1 MAKKSRIE
9 GLTIEIGGQT
19 TGLAQALEKPNK
31 EIKELQTQI
40 KALDTALKI
49 DPGNIELLE
58 QKMRI
63 LSKTIEQTEDKLT
76 ILKTAQEQFI
86 KSGKDIDSA
95 EYIELEK
102 QIALTQQSL
111 NKLNDQK
118 VQLDIDISDVKSAD
132 GDLEK
137 LKNTIDDTSD
147 AAEDSADGFTIMKG
161 AVADLVS
168 NAIQNLI
175 GALGD
180 LIGSLFEVSEA
191 TEEYRSMMAKVEG
204 SADAFGYSVEFAK
217 DQYAD
222 FYSYLGDDQMA
233 TNAITNLMGMKVSTD
248 TVSDSAN
255 AAIAVWSAYG
265 DSIPIEG
272 LTESITESARVAQVT
287 GSLADAINW
296 AERSNEEWS
305 AALSSNT
312 AAQAAF
318 NKAIAEGES
327 QEDAYSAALAACSST
342 QERADIIAKTL
353 NTTYGASKETY
364 DEVAGSII
372 DANEA
377 ELEFKNTQAE
387 MGEAMQP
394 VNTALTSLKND
405 ALIAI
410 LPLIQGLADAFAG
423 LLTWMQQNPAAIN
436 AIVAAISGLVVAIGT
451 LALALNIGPI
461 ITTVTTALKGL
472 WVAISTNPLVLVAS
486 LIAGVVTSIIYL
498 WNTSEGFRNFW
509 IGVWNDIVT
518 TVTNM
523 ANEVSLWFNNL
534 RTNIETTFENIGQW
548 FGEKFTQ
555 AKDAIFDAFSTVV
568 QFFADIWLGIQ
579 QALSTVKQWF
589 SNTFTNAW
597 NAVKTAFNT
606 AVSFFSGIWSGITG
620 VFSGV
625 ASWFGSA
632 FTNAFNA
639 VKNAF
644 SGFTSFF
651 SGLWNSISST
661 FSKIGTNIANAIS
674 GAVKSGLNG
683 VISQIENIINSG
695 INLINGAINLIN
707 KIPGVNIG
715 KIGRLNLPRLATGG
729 TVTDDILANIGESGR
744 EVVLPLDRNTEW
756 ADILASHIMQ
766 PMMNNLATLLA
777 EIQKANNFGGNITV
791 ESPIEIDLDGKPIYQ
806 NVVRRTTRSQKN
818 RSAFQGA

>member
-1 MAKKSRIE
+1 MAKSKIQ
-9 GLTIEIGGQT
+9 GLTIEIGGNT
-19 TGLAQALEKPNK
+19 TGLTKALKDPNDSIRELQAQIRALDKALE
-31 EIKELQTQI
+31 
-40 KALDTALKI
+40 I
-49 DPGNIELLE
+49 DPTNIDLLE

-86 KSGKDIDSA
+86 KSGKDIDSK

-111 NKLNDQK
+111 NKLNNQK
-118 VQLDIDISDVKSAD
+118 VQLDIDISNVKSAD

-137 LKNTIDDTSD
+137 LKDTIDDTSD
-147 AAEDSADGFTIMKG
+147 AAKDSADGFTIMKG
-161 AVADLVS
+161 AVSDLVS

-255 AAIAVWSAYG
+255 AAIGVWSAYG

-305 AALSSNT
+305 AALSGNT
-312 AAQAAF
+312 AAQKAF
-318 NKAIAEGES
+318 NKAIAQGET
-327 QEDAYSAALAACSST
+327 QEDAYSAALAACTST
-342 QERADIIAKTL
+342 QERADLIAQTL
-353 NTTYGASKETY
+353 NATYGESKATY

-377 ELEFKNTQAE
+377 ELELKDTQAE
-387 MGEAMQP
+387 LGETMQP

-405 ALIAI
+405 VLEAI
-410 LPLIQGLADAFAG
+410 LPLVTSLAEGFADLLEWMRQHPEAVKAITAVVIGLA
-423 LLTWMQQNPAAIN
+423 
-436 AIVAAISGLVVAIGT
+436 VAIGT
-451 LALALNIGPI
+451 LAIALNIGPI
-461 ITTVTTALKGL
+461 ISSVTTAFTALN
-472 WVAISTNPLVLVAS
+472 AAMMANPYILVAS
-486 LIAGVVTSIIYL
+486 LIAGLVAAFITL
-498 WNTSEGFRNFW
+498 WNTSEEFRNFW
-509 IGVWNDIVT
+509 IGLWNGLCSLVDTSIQAIVNFFGNMIVGIQNAIGGIGNWIGNVFLDGYNL
-518 TVTNM
+518 VTQ
-523 ANEVSLWFNNL
+523 
-534 RTNIETTFENIGQW
+534 TFAGIGIW
-548 FGEKFTQ
+548 FGQ
-555 AKDAIFDAFSTVV
+555 RVND
-568 QFFADIWLGIQ
+568 
-579 QALSTVKQWF
+579 
-589 SNTFTNAW
+589 
-597 NAVKTAFNT
+597 
-606 AVSFFSGIWSGITG
+606 
-620 VFSGV
+620 
-625 ASWFGSA
+625 
-632 FTNAFNA
+632 

-644 SGFTSFF
+644 SGIAQWFSSTFTGAWNAVKNVFSGWTSFF

-661 FSKIGTNIANAIS
+661 FSRIGTNISNAIS
-674 GAVKSGLNG
+674 GSLKSGMNG
-683 VISQIENIINSG
+683 VISSIESIINSG
-695 INLINGAINLIN
+695 INLINSAINLIN

-715 KIGRLNLPRLATGG
+715 KIGRLRLPRLAEGGYATGS
-729 TVTDDILANIGESGR
+729 TLANIGEAGR
-744 EVVLPLDRNTEW
+744 EVVLPLDKNTEW
-756 ADILASHIMQ
+756 AGILTTLISKSLLGNLKTLMAEVQ
-766 PMMNNLATLLA
+766 KMNNYSNDVV
-777 EIQKANNFGGNITV
+777 IYDNI
-791 ESPIEIDLDGKPIYQ
+791 ELNLDGDTVYRK
-806 NVVRRTTRSQKN
+806 VVRKITKN
-818 RSAFQGA
+818 QGGKLAFKGA

>member
-1 MAKKSRIE
+1 MAKNRLT
-9 GLTIEIGGQT
+9 GLTIEIGGDT
-19 TGLAQALEKPNK
+19 TQLTKALKAPNDS
-31 EIKELQTQI
+31 IRELQTQI
-40 KALDTALKI
+40 RALDKALEI
-49 DPGNIELLE
+49 DPTNIDLLE

-63 LSKTIEQTEDKLT
+63 LSNAIDQTEDKLN
-76 ILKTAQEQFI
+76 ILKTAQEQFV
-86 KSGKDIDSA
+86 KSGKDIDSS

-111 NKLNDQK
+111 NKLNNQK

-305 AALSSNT
+305 SALSSNT

-342 QERADIIAKTL
+342 QERADLIAQTL
-353 NTTYGASKETY
+353 NATYGESKATY

-377 ELEFKNTQAE
+377 ELELKDTQAE
-387 MGEAMQP
+387 LGETMQP

-405 ALIAI
+405 VLEAI
-410 LPLIQGLADAFAG
+410 LPLVTSLAEGFADLLEWMRQHPEAVKAITAVVIGLA
-423 LLTWMQQNPAAIN
+423 
-436 AIVAAISGLVVAIGT
+436 VAIGT
-451 LALALNIGPI
+451 LAIALNIGPI
-461 ITTVTTALKGL
+461 ISSVTTAFTALN
-472 WVAISTNPLVLVAS
+472 AAMMANPYILIAS
-486 LIAGVVTSIIYL
+486 LIAGLVAAFITL
-498 WNTSEGFRNFW
+498 WNTSEEFRNFW
-509 IGVWNDIVT
+509 IGLWNGLCSLVDTSIQAIVNFFGNMIVGIQNAIGGIGNWIGGVFLDGYNL
-518 TVTNM
+518 VTQ
-523 ANEVSLWFNNL
+523 
-534 RTNIETTFENIGQW
+534 TFAGIGIW
-548 FGEKFTQ
+548 FGQ
-555 AKDAIFDAFSTVV
+555 RVND
-568 QFFADIWLGIQ
+568 
-579 QALSTVKQWF
+579 
-589 SNTFTNAW
+589 
-597 NAVKTAFNT
+597 
-606 AVSFFSGIWSGITG
+606 
-620 VFSGV
+620 
-625 ASWFGSA
+625 
-632 FTNAFNA
+632 

-644 SGFTSFF
+644 SGIAQWFSSTFTGAWNAVKNVFSGWTSFF

-661 FSKIGTNIANAIS
+661 FSRIGTNISNAIS
-674 GAVKSGLNG
+674 GSLKSGMNG
-683 VISQIENIINSG
+683 VISSIESIINSG

-806 NVVRRTTRSQKN
+806 NIVRRTTRSQKN

>member
-1 MAKKSRIE
+1 MAKNRLT
-9 GLTIEIGGQT
+9 GLTIEIGGDT
-19 TGLAQALEKPNK
+19 TQLTKALQAPNSS
-31 EIKELQTQI
+31 IKELQTQI
-40 KALDTALKI
+40 RALDKALEI
-49 DPGNIELLE
+49 DPTNIELLE

-63 LSKTIEQTEDKLT
+63 LSSAIEQTEDKLN
-76 ILKTAQEQFI
+76 ILKTAQEQFV
-86 KSGKDIDSA
+86 KSEKDIDSA

-118 VQLDIDISDVKSAD
+118 VQLDVDISNVKSAD
-132 GDLEK
+132 GDLND
-137 LKNTIDDTSD
+137 LKDTIDDTSD
-147 AAEDSADGFTIMKG
+147 AAKDSADGFTIMKG
-161 AVADLVS
+161 AVSDLVS
-168 NAIQNLI
+168 NVIQNLI
-175 GALGD
+175 SALDD
-180 LIGSLFEVSEA
+180 LIGSLFEISEA

-233 TNAITNLMGMKVSTD
+233 TNAITNLMGMKVTTD

-265 DSIPIEG
+265 DSIPIES

-287 GSLADAINW
+287 GTLADAINW
-296 AERSNEEWS
+296 AERSNDEWS
-305 AALSSNT
+305 IALSGNT

-318 NKAIAEGES
+318 NKAIAEGET
-327 QEDAYSAALAACSST
+327 QEDAYSAALAACADT
-342 QERADIIAKTL
+342 QERADLIAQTL
-353 NTTYGASKETY
+353 NTTYGASKDTY

-377 ELEFKNTQAE
+377 ELELKDTQAE

-405 ALIAI
+405 ALEAI
-410 LPLIQGLADAFAG
+410 LPLVESLADAFSG
-423 LLTWMQQNPAAIN
+423 LLTWMKQNPAAVN
-436 AIVAAISGLVVAIGT
+436 AIVAAIAGLVTAIGA

-461 ITTVTTALKGL
+461 ITSLTTAFNTLKT
-472 WVAISTNPLVLVAS
+472 AMMANPFILVAS
-486 LIAGVVTSIIYL
+486 LIAGVVAAFITL
-498 WNTSEGFRNFW
+498 WTTSEDFRNFW
-509 IGVWNDIVT
+509 IGIMNAISGAAQSMVEG
-518 TVTNM
+518 VTNFF
-523 ANEVSLWFNNL
+523 AGL
-534 RTNIETTFENIGQW
+534 IIGIQTIFADIGNW
-548 FGEKFTQ
+548 FGEKFSE
-555 AKDAIFDAFSTVV
+555 AYNAVVSAFSSAV
-568 QFFADIWLGIQ
+568 QFFTEIWSGIQ
-579 QALSTVKQWF
+579 QALSTVEQWF
-589 SNTFTNAW
+589 SNMFTSAW
-597 NAVKTAFNT
+597 NSIQNAFST

-620 VFSGV
+620 IFSGV
-625 ASWFGSA
+625 ASWFGNVFRSA
-632 FTNAFNA
+632 YNA
-639 VKNAF
+639 VTNAF

-715 KIGRLNLPRLATGG
+715 KIGTLSLPRLASGG
-729 TVTDDILANIGESGR
+729 TVTDDILANIGEAGR

-806 NVVRRTTRSQKN
+806 NVVRRITKNQGN
-818 RSAFQGA
+818 RSAYKGA

>member
-1 MAKKSRIE
+1 MAKKSRIK

-49 DPGNIELLE
+49 DPGNIDLLE

-86 KSGKDIDSA
+86 KSGKDIDSK

-111 NKLNDQK
+111 NKLNNQK
-118 VQLDIDISDVKSAD
+118 VQLDIDISNVKSAD

-137 LKNTIDDTSD
+137 LKDTIDDTSD
-147 AAEDSADGFTIMKG
+147 AAKDSADGFTIMKG
-161 AVADLVS
+161 AVSDLVS

-204 SADAFGYSVEFAK
+204 SADTFGYSLEFAK

-222 FYSYLGDDQMA
+222 FYKYLGDDQMA

-305 AALSSNT
+305 IALSGNT

-327 QEDAYSAALAACSST
+327 QEDAYSAALAACADT
-342 QERADIIAKTL
+342 QERADLIAQTL

-377 ELEFKNTQAE
+377 ELEFKDTQAE

-405 ALIAI
+405 VLTAI

-423 LLTWMQQNPAAIN
+423 LLTWMQQNPAAVN

-472 WVAISTNPLVLVAS
+472 WAAISANPLVLVAS

-589 SNTFTNAW
+589 SNMFTNAW

-625 ASWFGSA
+625 ASWFGNA

-729 TVTDDILANIGESGR
+729 TVTNDILANIGESGR

-806 NVVRRTTRSQKN
+806 DVVRRTTRSQKN

>member
-1 MAKKSRIE
+1 MAKSKIQ
-9 GLTIEIGGQT
+9 GLTIEIGGNT
-19 TGLAQALEKPNK
+19 TGLTKALKDPNK
-31 EIKELQTQI
+31 AIAELQSQI
-40 KALDTALKI
+40 RSLDKALKV
-49 DPGNIELLE
+49 DPTNIELLE
-58 QKMRI
+58 QKMRL
-63 LSKTIEQTEDKLT
+63 LSRAIDETENKLQ
-76 ILKTAQEQFI
+76 ILKTAQEQF
-86 KSGKDIDSA
+86 KASGKNIDSS

-111 NKLNDQK
+111 NKLNAQK
-118 VQLDIDISDVKSAD
+118 VQLDVDISSVKNAN
-132 GDLEK
+132 GDLEQ
-137 LKNTIDDTSD
+137 LDQSINN
-147 AAEDSADGFTIMKG
+147 ANDSAKNAKEGFTIMKG
-161 AVADLVS
+161 AVSDLVS

-204 SADAFGYSVEFAK
+204 SADTFGYSLEFAK

-222 FYSYLGDDQMA
+222 FYKYLGDDQMA

-296 AERSNEEWS
+296 AERSNEEWA

-342 QERADIIAKTL
+342 QERADLIAQTL

-377 ELEFKNTQAE
+377 ELEFKDTQAE

-405 ALIAI
+405 VLTAI
-410 LPLIQGLADAFAG
+410 LPLVQGLADAFAG
-423 LLTWMQQNPAAIN
+423 LLIWMQQNPAAVN
-436 AIVAAISGLVVAIGT
+436 AIAFAVIALTSAIGA

-461 ITTVTTALKGL
+461 ITSVTTAFNTLKT
-472 WVAISTNPLVLVAS
+472 AMMANPFVLVAS
-486 LIAGVVTSIIYL
+486 LIAGLVAAFITL
-498 WNTSEGFRNFW
+498 WNTSEEFRNFW
-509 IGVWNDIVT
+509 IGLWNGLCSLVDTSIQAIVNFFG
-518 TVTNM
+518 NM
-523 ANEVSLWFNNL
+523 IV
-534 RTNIETTFENIGQW
+534 
-548 FGEKFTQ
+548 
-555 AKDAIFDAFSTVV
+555 
-568 QFFADIWLGIQ
+568 GIQ
-579 QALSTVKQWF
+579 
-589 SNTFTNAW
+589 NAIGGIGNW
-597 NAVKTAFNT
+597 IGNVFLDGYNLVIRT
-606 AVSFFSGIWSGITG
+606 FSGIGT
-620 VFSGV
+620 
-625 ASWFGSA
+625 WFGQRVDD
-632 FTNAFNA
+632 

-644 SGFTSFF
+644 SGIAQWFSNIFTGAWNAVKNVFSGWTSFF

-661 FSKIGTNIANAIS
+661 FSRIGTNIANAIS
-674 GAVKSGLNG
+674 GSLKSGMNG
-683 VISQIENIINSG
+683 VISSIESIINSG
-695 INLINGAINLIN
+695 INLINSAINLIN

-715 KIGRLNLPRLATGG
+715 KIGRLRLPRLAEGGYATGS
-729 TVTDDILANIGESGR
+729 TLANIGEAGR

-756 ADILASHIMQ
+756 AGILTSLISKSLLGNLKMLMAEVQ
-766 PMMNNLATLLA
+766 KMNNYSND
-777 EIQKANNFGGNITV
+777 IIIYDNI
-791 ESPIEIDLDGKPIYQ
+791 ELNLDGDTVYKK
-806 NVVRRTTRSQKN
+806 VVRKITKN
-818 RSAFQGA
+818 QGGKLTFKGA

>member
-1 MAKKSRIE
+1 MAKNRLT
-9 GLTIEIGGQT
+9 GLTIEIGGDT
-19 TGLAQALEKPNK
+19 TQLTKALKAPNDS
-31 EIKELQTQI
+31 IRELQTQI
-40 KALDTALKI
+40 RALDKALEI
-49 DPGNIELLE
+49 DPTNIDLLE

-63 LSKTIEQTEDKLT
+63 LSNAIDQTEDKLN
-76 ILKTAQEQFI
+76 ILKTAQEQFV
-86 KSGKDIDSA
+86 KSGKDIDSS

-111 NKLNDQK
+111 NKLNNQK

-137 LKNTIDDTSD
+137 LKDTIDDTSD

-161 AVADLVS
+161 AVSDLVS

-204 SADAFGYSVEFAK
+204 SADTFGYSLEFAK

-222 FYSYLGDDQMA
+222 FYKYLGDDQMA

-248 TVSDSAN
+248 TVSDSAS

-305 AALSSNT
+305 IALSGNT

-327 QEDAYSAALAACSST
+327 QEDAYSAALAACADT
-342 QERADIIAKTL
+342 QERADLIAQTL

-377 ELEFKNTQAE
+377 ELEFKDTQAE

-405 ALIAI
+405 VLTAI
-410 LPLIQGLADAFAG
+410 LPLVQGLADAFAG

-472 WVAISTNPLVLVAS
+472 WAAISANPLVLVAS

-589 SNTFTNAW
+589 SNMFTNAW

-625 ASWFGSA
+625 ASWFGNA

-756 ADILASHIMQ
+756 ANILASHIMQ
-766 PMMNNLATLLA
+766 PMMNNLATLLS

>member
-1 MAKKSRIE
+1 MAKKSRIK

-19 TGLAQALEKPNK
+19 TGLTQALEKPNK

-86 KSGKDIDSA
+86 KSGKDIDSK

-111 NKLNDQK
+111 NKLNNQK

-137 LKNTIDDTSD
+137 LKDTIDDTSD

-161 AVADLVS
+161 AVSDLVS

-204 SADAFGYSVEFAK
+204 SADTFGYSLEFAK
-217 DQYAD
+217 NQYSE
-222 FYSYLGDDQMA
+222 FYRYLGDDQMA

-305 AALSSNT
+305 IALSGNT

-327 QEDAYSAALAACSST
+327 QEDAYSAALAACADT
-342 QERADIIAKTL
+342 QERADLIAQTL

-377 ELEFKNTQAE
+377 ELEFKDTQAE

-405 ALIAI
+405 VLEAI
-410 LPLIQGLADAFAG
+410 LPLVTSLAEGFADLLEWMRQHPEAVKAITAVVIGLA
-423 LLTWMQQNPAAIN
+423 
-436 AIVAAISGLVVAIGT
+436 VAIGT
-451 LALALNIGPI
+451 LAIALNIGPI
-461 ITTVTTALKGL
+461 ISSVTTAFTALK
-472 WVAISTNPLVLVAS
+472 AAMMANPYILVAS
-486 LIAGVVTSIIYL
+486 LIAGLVAAFITL
-498 WNTSEGFRNFW
+498 WSTSEEFRVFW
-509 IGVWNDIVT
+509 TGIMDAITGAVQSMVEG
-518 TVTNM
+518 VTNFFGG
-523 ANEVSLWFNNL
+523 L
-534 RTNIETTFENIGQW
+534 IIGIQTIFADIGNW
-548 FGEKFTQ
+548 FGEKFSEAYQ
-555 AKDAIFDAFSTVV
+555 AVVDAFSNAI
-568 QFFADIWLGIQ
+568 QFFTDIWSGIQ

-589 SNTFTNAW
+589 SNMFTNAW

-683 VISQIENIINSG
+683 VISQIENIINGG

-715 KIGRLNLPRLATGG
+715 KIGKLNLPRLATGG

>member
-1 MAKKSRIE
+1 
-9 GLTIEIGGQT
+9 
-19 TGLAQALEKPNK
+19 
-31 EIKELQTQI
+31 
-40 KALDTALKI
+40 
-49 DPGNIELLE
+49 
-58 QKMRI
+58 
-63 LSKTIEQTEDKLT
+63 
-76 ILKTAQEQFI
+76 
-86 KSGKDIDSA
+86 
-95 EYIELEK
+95 
-102 QIALTQQSL
+102 
-111 NKLNDQK
+111 
-118 VQLDIDISDVKSAD
+118 
-132 GDLEK
+132 
-137 LKNTIDDTSD
+137 
-147 AAEDSADGFTIMKG
+147 
-161 AVADLVS
+161 
-168 NAIQNLI
+168 
-175 GALGD
+175 
-180 LIGSLFEVSEA
+180 
-191 TEEYRSMMAKVEG
+191 
-204 SADAFGYSVEFAK
+204 
-217 DQYAD
+217 
-222 FYSYLGDDQMA
+222 MA

-248 TVSDSAN
+248 TVSDSAT

-296 AERSNEEWS
+296 AERSNEEWA

-342 QERADIIAKTL
+342 QERADLIAKTL

-377 ELEFKNTQAE
+377 ELEFKDTQAE

-405 ALIAI
+405 VLTAI
-410 LPLIQGLADAFAG
+410 LPLVQGLADAFAG
-423 LLTWMQQNPAAIN
+423 LLTWMQQNPAAVN
-436 AIVAAISGLVVAIGT
+436 AIAFAVIALTSAIGA

-461 ITTVTTALKGL
+461 ITSVTTAFTTLKT
-472 WVAISTNPLVLVAS
+472 AMMANPFVLVAS
-486 LIAGVVTSIIYL
+486 LIAGVVTAFITL
-498 WNTSEGFRNFW
+498 WNTSESFRVFW
-509 IGVWNDIVT
+509 TGIMDAITGAVQSMVEG
-518 TVTNM
+518 VTNFFGG
-523 ANEVSLWFNNL
+523 L
-534 RTNIETTFENIGQW
+534 IIGIQTIFADIGNW
-548 FGEKFTQ
+548 FGEKFSEAYQ
-555 AKDAIFDAFSTVV
+555 AVVDAFSNAI
-568 QFFADIWLGIQ
+568 QFFTDIWSGIQ

-589 SNTFTNAW
+589 SNMFTNAW

-683 VISQIENIINSG
+683 VISQIENIINGG

-707 KIPGVNIG
+707 KIPCVNIG
-715 KIGRLNLPRLATGG
+715 KIGKLNLPRLATGG

-766 PMMNNLATLLA
+766 PMMNNLATLLT

-818 RSAFQGA
+818 RSAFQGT

>member
-1 MAKKSRIE
+1 MAKNRLT
-9 GLTIEIGGQT
+9 GLTIEIGGDT
-19 TGLAQALEKPNK
+19 TQLTKALKAPNDS
-31 EIKELQTQI
+31 IRELQTQI
-40 KALDTALKI
+40 RALDKALEI
-49 DPGNIELLE
+49 DPTNIDLLE

-86 KSGKDIDSA
+86 KSGKDIDSK

-111 NKLNDQK
+111 NKLNNQK
-118 VQLDIDISDVKSAD
+118 VQLDIDISNVKSAD

-137 LKNTIDDTSD
+137 LKDTIDDTSD
-147 AAEDSADGFTIMKG
+147 AAKDSADGFTIMKG
-161 AVADLVS
+161 AVSDLVS

-204 SADAFGYSVEFAK
+204 SADTFGYSLEFAK

-222 FYSYLGDDQMA
+222 FYKYLGDDQMA

-248 TVSDSAN
+248 TVSDSAT

-305 AALSSNT
+305 IALSGNT

-327 QEDAYSAALAACSST
+327 QEDAYSAALAACADT
-342 QERADIIAKTL
+342 QERADLIAQTL

-377 ELEFKNTQAE
+377 ELEFKDTQAE

-472 WVAISTNPLVLVAS
+472 WAAISANPFVLVAS

-589 SNTFTNAW
+589 SNMFTNAW

-674 GAVKSGLNG
+674 GAVKGGLNG

-715 KIGRLNLPRLATGG
+715 KIGKLNLPRLATGG

-791 ESPIEIDLDGKPIYQ
+791 ESPIKIDLEGKPIYQ
-806 NVVRRTTRSQKN
+806 DVVRRTTRSQKN

>member
-1 MAKKSRIE
+1 MAKNRLT
-9 GLTIEIGGQT
+9 GLTIEIGGDT
-19 TGLAQALEKPNK
+19 TQLTKALKAPNDS
-31 EIKELQTQI
+31 IRELQTQI
-40 KALDTALKI
+40 KALDKALEI
-49 DPGNIELLE
+49 DPTNIDLLE

-86 KSGKDIDSA
+86 KSGKDIDSK

-111 NKLNDQK
+111 NKLNNQK

-137 LKNTIDDTSD
+137 LKDTIDDTSD
-147 AAEDSADGFTIMKG
+147 AAENSADGFTIMKG
-161 AVADLVS
+161 AVSDLVS

-204 SADAFGYSVEFAK
+204 SADTFGYSLEFAK

-222 FYSYLGDDQMA
+222 FYKYLGDDQMA

-248 TVSDSAN
+248 TVSNSAN

-296 AERSNEEWS
+296 AERSNEEWA

-327 QEDAYSAALAACSST
+327 QEDAYSAALAACADT
-342 QERADIIAKTL
+342 QERADLIAQTL

-377 ELEFKNTQAE
+377 ELEFKDTQAE

-472 WVAISTNPLVLVAS
+472 WAAISANPFVLVAS

-589 SNTFTNAW
+589 SNMFTNAW

-625 ASWFGSA
+625 ASWFGNA

-806 NVVRRTTRSQKN
+806 DVVRRTTRSQKN

>member
-1 MAKKSRIE
+1 MAKNRLT
-9 GLTIEIGGQT
+9 GLTIEIGGDT
-19 TGLAQALEKPNK
+19 TQLTKALKAPNDS
-31 EIKELQTQI
+31 IRELQTQI
-40 KALDTALKI
+40 RALDKALEI
-49 DPGNIELLE
+49 DPTNIDLLE

-86 KSGKDIDSA
+86 KSGKDIDSK

-111 NKLNDQK
+111 NKLNNQK

-137 LKNTIDDTSD
+137 LKDTIDDTSD
-147 AAEDSADGFTIMKG
+147 AAKDSADGFTIMKG
-161 AVADLVS
+161 AVSDLVS

-204 SADAFGYSVEFAK
+204 SADTFGYSLEFAK

-222 FYSYLGDDQMA
+222 FYRYLGDDQMA

-305 AALSSNT
+305 IALSGNT

-327 QEDAYSAALAACSST
+327 QEDAYSAALAACADT
-342 QERADIIAKTL
+342 QERADLIAQTL

-377 ELEFKNTQAE
+377 ELEFKDTQAE

-436 AIVAAISGLVVAIGT
+436 AIAFAVIALTSAIGA

-461 ITTVTTALKGL
+461 ISSVTTAFTALN
-472 WVAISTNPLVLVAS
+472 AAMMANPYILVAS
-486 LIAGVVTSIIYL
+486 LIAGVVTAFITL
-498 WNTSEGFRNFW
+498 WNTSESFRVFW
-509 IGVWNDIVT
+509 TGIMDAITGAVQSMVEG
-518 TVTNM
+518 VTNFFGG
-523 ANEVSLWFNNL
+523 L
-534 RTNIETTFENIGQW
+534 IIGIQ
-548 FGEKFTQ
+548 T
-555 AKDAIFDAFSTVV
+555 I
-568 QFFADIWLGIQ
+568 FADIGNWFGKKFSEAYQAVVDAFGNAIQFFTDIWSGIQ

-589 SNTFTNAW
+589 SNMFTGAW

-606 AVSFFSGIWSGITG
+606 AVSFFSGIWSGVTG

-715 KIGRLNLPRLATGG
+715 KIGKLNLPRLATGG

-791 ESPIEIDLDGKPIYQ
+791 ESPIKIDLEGKPIYQ
-806 NVVRRTTRSQKN
+806 DVVRRTTRSQKN

>member
-1 MAKKSRIE
+1 MAKSKIQ
-9 GLTIEIGGQT
+9 GLTIEIGGNT
-19 TGLAQALEKPNK
+19 TGLTKALKDPNK
-31 EIKELQTQI
+31 AIAELQSQI
-40 KALDTALKI
+40 RSLDKALKV
-49 DPGNIELLE
+49 DPTNIELLE
-58 QKMRI
+58 QKMRL
-63 LSKTIEQTEDKLT
+63 LSRAIDETENKLQ
-76 ILKTAQEQFI
+76 ILKTAQEQF
-86 KSGKDIDSA
+86 KASGKNIDSS

-137 LKNTIDDTSD
+137 LKDTIDDTSD

-161 AVADLVS
+161 AVSDLVS

-377 ELEFKNTQAE
+377 ELELKDTQAE
-387 MGEAMQP
+387 LGETMQP

-405 ALIAI
+405 VLEAI
-410 LPLIQGLADAFAG
+410 LPLVTSLAEGFADLLEWMRQHPEAVKAITAVVIGLA
-423 LLTWMQQNPAAIN
+423 
-436 AIVAAISGLVVAIGT
+436 VAIGT
-451 LALALNIGPI
+451 LAIALNIGPI
-461 ITTVTTALKGL
+461 ISSVTTAFTALN
-472 WVAISTNPLVLVAS
+472 AAMMANPYILVAS
-486 LIAGVVTSIIYL
+486 LIAGLVAAFITL

-509 IGVWNDIVT
+509 IGLWNGLCSLVDTSIQAIVNFFG
-518 TVTNM
+518 NM
-523 ANEVSLWFNNL
+523 IV
-534 RTNIETTFENIGQW
+534 
-548 FGEKFTQ
+548 
-555 AKDAIFDAFSTVV
+555 
-568 QFFADIWLGIQ
+568 GIQ
-579 QALSTVKQWF
+579 
-589 SNTFTNAW
+589 NAIGGIGNW
-597 NAVKTAFNT
+597 IGSVFLEGYNLVTQT
-606 AVSFFSGIWSGITG
+606 FSGIGT
-620 VFSGV
+620 
-625 ASWFGSA
+625 WFGQRV
-632 FTNAFNA
+632 ND

-644 SGFTSFF
+644 SGIAQWFSSTFTGAWNAVKNVFSGWTSFF

-661 FSKIGTNIANAIS
+661 FSRIGTNISNAIS
-674 GAVKSGLNG
+674 GSLKSGMNG
-683 VISQIENIINSG
+683 VISSIESIINSG
-695 INLINGAINLIN
+695 INLINSAINLIN

-715 KIGRLNLPRLATGG
+715 KIGRLRLPRLAEGGYATGS
-729 TVTDDILANIGESGR
+729 TLANIGEAGR

-756 ADILASHIMQ
+756 AGILTSLISKSLLGNLKTLMAEVQ
-766 PMMNNLATLLA
+766 KMNNYSNDVV
-777 EIQKANNFGGNITV
+777 IYDNI
-791 ESPIEIDLDGKPIYQ
+791 ELNLDGDTVYKK
-806 NVVRRTTRSQKN
+806 VVRKITKN
-818 RSAFQGA
+818 QGGKLAFKGA

>member
-1 MAKKSRIE
+1 MAKNRLV
-9 GLTIEIGGQT
+9 GLTIEIGGDT
-19 TGLAQALEKPNK
+19 TQLTKALKAPNDSIRELQAQIKSLDKALE
-31 EIKELQTQI
+31 
-40 KALDTALKI
+40 I
-49 DPGNIELLE
+49 DPHNIELLE

-63 LSKTIEQTEDKLT
+63 LSNAIEQTEDKLN
-76 ILKTAQEQFI
+76 ILKTAQDQFV
-86 KSGKDIDSA
+86 KSGKNVDNA

-111 NKLNDQK
+111 KKLNDQK
-118 VQLDIDISDVKSAD
+118 VQLDVDISEAQTAD
-132 GDLEK
+132 TLLGK
-137 LKNTIDDTSD
+137 LKNKLKDTSD
-147 AAEDSADGFTIMKG
+147 EAEGASEGFTILRG
-161 AVADLVS
+161 AISNLVS
-168 NAIQNLI
+168 NAIQGCIN
-175 GALGD
+175 ALGD
-180 LIGSLFEVSEA
+180 LVGSLFEVSDA
-191 TEEYRSMMAKVEG
+191 TEEYRSMMAKIEG
-204 SADAFGYSVEFAK
+204 SANAFGYSTEYAK
-217 DQYAD
+217 NQYAE

-248 TVSDSAN
+248 TVTDSAN
-255 AAIAVWSAYG
+255 AAISVWSAYG

-305 AALSSNT
+305 AALAGNT
-312 AAQAAF
+312 AAQQAF
-318 NKAIAEGES
+318 NKAIAKGES
-327 QEDAYSAALAACSST
+327 QEDAYSAALAACIST
-342 QERADIIAKTL
+342 QERADLIAQTL
-353 NTTYGASKETY
+353 NTTYGNSKQTY
-364 DEVAGSII
+364 DEVAESII
-372 DANEA
+372 EANEA
-377 ELEFKNTQAE
+377 ELEFKDTQSE

-410 LPLIQGLADAFAG
+410 LPLVQGLADAFAG
-423 LLTWMQQNPAAIN
+423 LLIWMEQNPVVIN
-436 AIVAAISGLVVAIGT
+436 NIVAAISGLVIAIGT
-451 LALALNIGPI
+451 LALALNIGTI

-472 WVAISTNPLVLVAS
+472 WLAISANPLVLVAS

-509 IGVWNDIVT
+509 TGVWNDIVT
-518 TVTNM
+518 TVSNM
-523 ANEVSLWFNNL
+523 ANDVATWFNNL
-534 RTNIETTFENIGQW
+534 RTSIETTFTNIGQW
-548 FGEKFTQ
+548 FGERFTE
-555 AKDAIFDAFSTVV
+555 AWLAIQEAFSSCVL
-568 QFFADIWLGIQ
+568 FFSDIWTGIQ
-579 QALSTVKQWF
+579 QVLSNVKTWF
-589 SNTFTNAW
+589 YTMFTNAY

-606 AVSFFSGIWSGITG
+606 AVQFFSDIWNGIVH

-625 ASWFGSA
+625 ANWFGST
-632 FTNAFNA
+632 FSNAFQA
-639 VKNAF
+639 VKNSF

-674 GAVKSGLNG
+674 SSVKSGLNG
-683 VISQIENIINSG
+683 VINQIESIINSG

-715 KIGRLNLPRLATGG
+715 KIGSLKLPRLATGG
-729 TVTDDILANIGESGR
+729 TVTDDILANIGEAGR

-766 PMMNNLATLLA
+766 PMMSNLATLLA

-806 NVVRRTTRSQKN
+806 DVVRRTTRSQKN

>member
-1 MAKKSRIE
+1 MAKNRLT
-9 GLTIEIGGQT
+9 GLTIEIGGDT
-19 TGLAQALEKPNK
+19 TQLTKALKAPNDS
-31 EIKELQTQI
+31 IRELQTQI
-40 KALDTALKI
+40 RALDKALEI
-49 DPGNIELLE
+49 DPTNIDLLE

-86 KSGKDIDSA
+86 KSGKDIDSK

-111 NKLNDQK
+111 NKLNNQK

-137 LKNTIDDTSD
+137 LKDTIDDTSD
-147 AAEDSADGFTIMKG
+147 AAKDSADGFTIMKG
-161 AVADLVS
+161 AVSDLVS

-204 SADAFGYSVEFAK
+204 SADTFGYSLEFAK

-222 FYSYLGDDQMA
+222 FYKYLGDDQMA

-248 TVSDSAN
+248 TVSDSAT

-305 AALSSNT
+305 IALSGNT

-327 QEDAYSAALAACSST
+327 QEDAYSAALAACADT
-342 QERADIIAKTL
+342 QERADLIAQTL

-377 ELEFKNTQAE
+377 ELEFKDTQAE

-405 ALIAI
+405 VLTAI
-410 LPLIQGLADAFAG
+410 LPLVQGLADAFAG
-423 LLTWMQQNPAAIN
+423 LLIWMQQNPAAVN

-472 WVAISTNPLVLVAS
+472 WAAISANPLVLVAS

-518 TVTNM
+518 TVTSM

-589 SNTFTNAW
+589 SNMFTNAW

-791 ESPIEIDLDGKPIYQ
+791 ESPIKIDLNGKPIYQ
-806 NVVRRTTRSQKN
+806 DVVRRTTRSQKN

>member
-1 MAKKSRIE
+1 MAKSKIQ
-9 GLTIEIGGQT
+9 GLTIEIGGNT
-19 TGLAQALEKPNK
+19 TGLTKALKDPNK
-31 EIKELQTQI
+31 AIAELQSQI
-40 KALDTALKI
+40 RSLDKALKV
-49 DPGNIELLE
+49 DPTNIELLE
-58 QKMRI
+58 QKMRL
-63 LSKTIEQTEDKLT
+63 LSRAIDETENKLQ
-76 ILKTAQEQFI
+76 ILKTAQEQF
-86 KSGKDIDSA
+86 KASGKNIDSS

-111 NKLNDQK
+111 NKLNNQK
-118 VQLDIDISDVKSAD
+118 VQLDIDISNVKSAD

-137 LKNTIDDTSD
+137 LKDTIDDTSD
-147 AAEDSADGFTIMKG
+147 AAKDSADGFTIMKG
-161 AVADLVS
+161 AVSDLVS

-204 SADAFGYSVEFAK
+204 SANSFGYSVEFAK

-222 FYSYLGDDQMA
+222 FYRYLGDDQMA

-296 AERSNEEWS
+296 AERSNEEWA

-342 QERADIIAKTL
+342 QERADLIAKTL

-377 ELEFKNTQAE
+377 ELEFKDTQAE

-405 ALIAI
+405 VLEAI
-410 LPLIQGLADAFAG
+410 IPLVSSLAEGFADLLEWMRQHPEAVKAITAVVIGLA
-423 LLTWMQQNPAAIN
+423 
-436 AIVAAISGLVVAIGT
+436 VAIGT
-451 LALALNIGPI
+451 LAIALNIGPI
-461 ITTVTTALKGL
+461 ISSVTTAFTALN
-472 WVAISTNPLVLVAS
+472 AAMMANPYILVAS
-486 LIAGVVTSIIYL
+486 LIAGLVAAFITL
-498 WNTSEGFRNFW
+498 WSTSEEFRNFW
-509 IGVWNDIVT
+509 IGLWNGLCSLVDTSIQAIVNFFG
-518 TVTNM
+518 NM
-523 ANEVSLWFNNL
+523 IV
-534 RTNIETTFENIGQW
+534 
-548 FGEKFTQ
+548 
-555 AKDAIFDAFSTVV
+555 
-568 QFFADIWLGIQ
+568 GIQ
-579 QALSTVKQWF
+579 
-589 SNTFTNAW
+589 NAIGGIGNW
-597 NAVKTAFNT
+597 IGNVFLDGYNLVIRA
-606 AVSFFSGIWSGITG
+606 FSGIGT
-620 VFSGV
+620 
-625 ASWFGSA
+625 WFGQRV
-632 FTNAFNA
+632 ND

-644 SGFTSFF
+644 SGIAQWFSSTFTGAWNAVKNVFSGWTSFF
-651 SGLWNSISST
+651 SGLWNSISSI
-661 FSKIGTNIANAIS
+661 FSRIGTNISNAIS
-674 GAVKSGLNG
+674 GSLKSGMNG
-683 VISQIENIINSG
+683 VISSIESIINSG
-695 INLINGAINLIN
+695 INLINSAINLIN
-707 KIPGVNIG
+707 KIPGINIG
-715 KIGRLNLPRLATGG
+715 KIGRLRLPRLAEGGYATGS
-729 TVTDDILANIGESGR
+729 TLANIGEAGR

-756 ADILASHIMQ
+756 AGILTSLISKSLLGNLKTLMAEAQ
-766 PMMNNLATLLA
+766 KMNNYQND
-777 EIQKANNFGGNITV
+777 IIIYDNI
-791 ESPIEIDLDGKPIYQ
+791 ELNLDGDTVYKK
-806 NVVRRTTRSQKN
+806 VVRKITKN
-818 RSAFQGA
+818 QGGKLAFKGA